1 MNHLSPGRAEDIL
14 KAARGKRIAVLGDYM
29 LDRHLKGSVRRISP
43 EAPVPVVEIESEST
57 GLGGAGNVIQNLGS
71 LGVQPIAFGILG
83 KDSAGQVMLGHL
95 EICGAV
101 TSGMILS
108 EERKTTE
115 KMRIIAQDQ
124 HVVRA
129 DRETASDLSPAE
141 ENLLLDGLKKVMPT
155 LQALILQD
163 YNKGVLTERV
173 ISGALAMAASHKVP
187 VAVDPKFD
195 HFFDYRNTHLFK
207 PNVRELGRALG
218 VRIDDDAQL
227 MIAAQMLRD
236 RIAPELLL
244 VTRGEKGMALFLDRD
259 HVEHIPTEA
268 MKVHDVSGAG
278 DTVIATYIVAESGGA
293 TPVEAATMSNYAAGV
308 VCGEIGVVPIERQ
321 CLLDVIA
328 DRN

>member
-1 MNHLSPGRAEDIL
+1 MNQISPVRAEEIL
-14 KAARGKRIAVLGDYM
+14 NAARGKRIAVLGDYM

-71 LGVQPIAFGILG
+71 LGVQPLAFGILG
-83 KDSAGQVMLGHL
+83 KDPTGQVMLGHL

-101 TSGMILS
+101 TSGMLIS
-108 EERKTTE
+108 DHRKTTE

-129 DRETASDLSPAE
+129 DRETVADLSKAE
-141 ENLLLDGLKKVMPT
+141 ENRLLGSLEAVMPT

-163 YNKGVLTERV
+163 YNKGVLTSRIIAEA
-173 ISGALAMAASHKVP
+173 SALAAKHRVP

-195 HFFDYRNTHLFK
+195 HFFDYKNTHLFK

-218 VRIDDDAQL
+218 VRVDDDAQL
-227 MIAAQMLRD
+227 AVAGQMLFD
-236 RIAPELLL
+236 RIQPEQLL
-244 VTRGEKGMALFLDRD
+244 VTLGERGMALFLNRNT
-259 HVEHIPTEA
+259 VEQIPTRA

-278 DTVIATYIVAESGGA
+278 DTVIATYLVAEAGGA
-293 TPVEAATMSNYAAGV
+293 SPVEAAQMSNYAAGV
-308 VCGEIGVVPIERQ
+308 VCGEIGVVPIERKR
-321 CLLDVIA
+321 LLGVIQG
-328 DRN
+328 R